1 MNRTPLQGA
10 LFWITH
16 DVFVWIWLR
25 WWWWNSHK
33 EWRRCFQVL
42 LLWGFL
48 LRSCRLVRNTVIM
61 KLTSSLWLSC
71 CSVRRRLF
79 YRSLSC
85 IDLTSLSV
93 DRCFWSADSPWLSA
107 RTCCRA
113 AVPGCADWYLLLL
126 WCLLLVQ
133 VTAHLLRASV
143 WGETC
148 LRGPAGFTEPGSVVP
163 VSSSTCEALNSLDRV
178 VFLTESWSIDRRS
191 TWVSVVFNRLSLHW
205 PQFGKQVTSSSS
217 SVSSIRLY
225 SHGGRPHW
233 LFTVFSVKNRI
244 FVSSP
249 HWKLEDIHSM
259 IVNIWCSLKYLPDK
273 LI

>member
-1 MNRTPLQGA
+1 MMM
-10 LFWITH
+10 
-16 DVFVWIWLR
+16 
-25 WWWWNSHK
+25 
-33 EWRRCFQVL
+33 
-42 LLWGFL
+42 
-48 LRSCRLVRNTVIM
+48 M
-61 KLTSSLWLSC
+61 KLAQRAEAMFPGAPAVRIPAQKLQISEEHGDYEADVVSVAELLFCSSPFVLSIIELHRFDVTQRG
-71 CSVRRRLF
+71 SMFLERRLPVALC
-79 YRSLSC
+79 S
-85 IDLTSLSV
+85 
-93 DRCFWSADSPWLSA
+93 
-107 RTCCRA
+107 
-113 AVPGCADWYLLLL
+113 YLLLCWL
-126 WCLLLVQ
+126 ISPPALVSAPRTGDGTSAQSFCL
-133 VTAHLLRASV
+133 R
-143 WGETC
+143 ETC
-148 LRGPAGFTEPGSVVP
+148 LCGPAGFTEPGSVVP
-163 VSSSTCEALNSLDRV
+163 VSSSTREALNSLDRV

-191 TWVSVVFNRLSLHW
+191 TWVSVVFNRLSLQW

>member
-1 MNRTPLQGA
+1 
-10 LFWITH
+10 
-16 DVFVWIWLR
+16 
-25 WWWWNSHK
+25 
-33 EWRRCFQVL
+33 
-42 LLWGFL
+42 
-48 LRSCRLVRNTVIM
+48 M

-71 CSVRRRLF
+71 CSVHRRLF

-113 AVPGCADWYLLLL
+113 DWYLLLL

-133 VTAHLLRASV
+133 VTAHLFRASV
-143 WGETC
+143 WGKRVC
-148 LRGPAGFTEPGSVVP
+148 VALQGLLSLVL
-163 VSSSTCEALNSLDRV
+163 SSWSACVALNSLDRV

-191 TWVSVVFNRLSLHW
+191 TWVSVVFNRLSLQW
-205 PQFGKQVTSSSS
+205 PQFGKQVTTSSS

-244 FVSSP
+244 FVSSH
-249 HWKLEDIHSM
+249 HWNLEDIHGM
-259 IVNIWCSLKYLPDK
+259 VVNIWCSLKYLPDK